1 MCPASVGFM
10 NDKFITRI
18 DNIEKMTKK
27 TTTSPKKSTSKTVR
41 KKAAPAYRYPITSD
55 AAESERFR
63 AAISDW
69 RGLARSDPDNE
80 SLQIGVLGEKSLHS
94 ILKRFITDRNEC
106 CEIPILSNNE
116 KDKHRYIADV
126 CMDGKIYE
134 IQTGGFYPLIPK
146 LTYYLTE
153 TDYDVTVV
161 HPIPR
166 IRYKVWIDPET
177 GALQSRKK
185 SPKTGKAEDALREIF
200 WIRHLL
206 SHERLHIRL
215 LFLEE
220 EEYRYLNGWSY
231 DKKRGSERCER
242 VPAALLGAVDLKG
255 ADDYRLFLSDELPNA
270 FTAAELG
277 RALGLSGKAVYC
289 ALKIF
294 LTLGYF
300 EAIGKR
306 GRSVLYGKTERMLS
320 DSAMHADCP
329 LKDSFMET
337 IESEDLNE

>member
-27 TTTSPKKSTSKTVR
+27 TTATPKKNASKTVR
-41 KKAAPAYRYPITSD
+41 KKTAPAYRYPITTDS
-55 AAESERFR
+55 AESERFQK
-63 AAISDW
+63 AISDW
-69 RGLARSDPDNE
+69 SGLARSDPDNE
-80 SLQIGVLGEKSLHS
+80 SLKIGVLGEKSLHS
-94 ILKRFITDRNEC
+94 ILKCFITDRAEYY
-106 CEIPILSNNE
+106 EIPILSRNE

-126 CMDGKIYE
+126 CMNGKIYE

-153 TDYDVTVV
+153 TEYDVTVV

-166 IRYKVWIDPET
+166 VRYKVWIDPET
-177 GALQSRKK
+177 GTLQSRKK

-242 VPAALLGAVDLKG
+242 VPAALFGTVDLQN
-255 ADDYRLFLSDELPNA
+255 ADDYRLFLSDDLPQE
-270 FTAAELG
+270 FTATELG

-289 ALKIF
+289 ALKVF
-294 LTLGYF
+294 LELGYI

-306 GRSVLYGKTERMLS
+306 GRSVLYGKTDRRLS
-320 DSAMHADCP
+320 DSAMHAGAP